1 MVHAYHP
8 HLYGGAPLR
17 PLTAPLRRKGG
28 RNESGQV
35 VNRAVG
41 GGHKRRL
48 RIVDFHRTE
57 PGEHDV
63 IRIEYDPGRSAHI
76 ALVRRRGGGVADVD
90 EDAGAVLAEQ
100 EEDGG
105 AGTADDRRKIRNEV
119 RGGWSYILAPEG
131 LRAGDVVTSYR
142 SGLPSDLVEGWDQ
155 KMSTDPNTPQSVD
168 NPSNTASARA
178 LGLLRTM
185 TLKPGNVLPLYL
197 LPAGTTIHNIALR
210 VDGRMQLCRSAG
222 SNAQIIAHHGPKGN
236 ALGGA
241 EILNMGGNVRPDGT
255 REKAQGSVLVKL
267 QSGEVR
273 RIEPGC
279 VATVGTV
286 SKYVPYLMPKS
297 YEFRLTTP
305 AKSITR
311 NKSVKQ
317 VDRDG

>member
-1 MVHAYHP
+1 M
-8 HLYGGAPLR
+8 
-17 PLTAPLRRKGG
+17 
-28 RNESGQV
+28 
-35 VNRAVG
+35 NRAVG

-48 RIVDFHRTE
+48 RIVDFHRHE
-57 PGEHDV
+57 PGQHDV
-63 IRIEYDPGRSAHI
+63 VRIEYDPGRSAHI
-76 ALVRRRGGGVADVD
+76 ALIKRRSSETVDVD
-90 EDAGAVLAEQ
+90 ADAGALLAER
-100 EEDGG
+100 EE
-105 AGTADDRRKIRNEV
+105 AEGTYTAEEAHRIRNEV

-142 SGLPSDLVEGWDQ
+142 SGLPSDLVEGWGQTTSSTTTEDGIDAN
-155 KMSTDPNTPQSVD
+155 STTDPSSPQTVD

-197 LPAGTTIHNIALR
+197 LPAGTTIHNISLR
-210 VDGRMQLCRSAG
+210 TDGRMQLCRSAG

-241 EILNMGGNVRPDGT
+241 EILNMGGDVRLDGT
-255 REKAQGSVLVKL
+255 RSKAQGSVLVKL

-286 SKYVPYLMPKS
+286 SK
-297 YEFRLTTP
+297 
-305 AKSITR
+305 
-311 NKSVKQ
+311 
-317 VDRDG
+317 

>member
-1 MVHAYHP
+1 M
-8 HLYGGAPLR
+8 
-17 PLTAPLRRKGG
+17 
-28 RNESGQV
+28 
-35 VNRAVG
+35 
-41 GGHKRRL
+41 
-48 RIVDFHRTE
+48 
-57 PGEHDV
+57 

-76 ALVRRRGGGVADVD
+76 ALIKRRTPGTAQVD
-90 EDAGAVLAEQ
+90 ADAGAVLAEQ
-100 EEDGG
+100 QEAE
-105 AGTADDRRKIRNEV
+105 GTYATAESLRKARDEV

-131 LRAGDVVTSYR
+131 LRAGDVVVSYR

-155 KMSTDPNTPQSVD
+155 SMSASVTTTTTDANSPQTVD

-197 LPAGTTIHNIALR
+197 LPAGTTIHNISLR
-210 VDGRMQLCRSAG
+210 TDGRMQLCRSAG

-241 EILNMGGNVRPDGT
+241 DILSMGGDVRPDGT
-255 REKAQGSVLVKL
+255 RSKAQGSVLVKL

-286 SKYVPYLMPKS
+286 SK
-297 YEFRLTTP
+297 
-305 AKSITR
+305 
-311 NKSVKQ
+311 
-317 VDRDG
+317 

>member
-1 MVHAYHP
+1 M
-8 HLYGGAPLR
+8 
-17 PLTAPLRRKGG
+17 
-28 RNESGQV
+28 
-35 VNRAVG
+35 NRAVG

-48 RIVDFHRTE
+48 RIVDFHRNE
-57 PGEHDV
+57 GGEHDV
-63 IRIEYDPGRSAHI
+63 VRIEYDPGRSAHI
-76 ALVRRRGGGVADVD
+76 ALIKRRGAGTADVD
-90 EDAGAVLAEQ
+90 ADAGAVLAEQ
-100 EEDGG
+100 EE
-105 AGTADDRRKIRNEV
+105 AEGTYTAEEARRIRNEV

-155 KMSTDPNTPQSVD
+155 TMSTSGSTSETDATADSKTTDPASPQTVD

-197 LPAGTTIHNIALR
+197 LPAGTTIHNISLR
-210 VDGRMQLCRSAG
+210 TDGRMQLCRSAG

-241 EILNMGGNVRPDGT
+241 EILNMGGDVRSDGT
-255 REKAQGSVLVKL
+255 RSKAQGSVLVKL

-286 SKYVPYLMPKS
+286 SK
-297 YEFRLTTP
+297 
-305 AKSITR
+305 
-311 NKSVKQ
+311 
-317 VDRDG
+317 